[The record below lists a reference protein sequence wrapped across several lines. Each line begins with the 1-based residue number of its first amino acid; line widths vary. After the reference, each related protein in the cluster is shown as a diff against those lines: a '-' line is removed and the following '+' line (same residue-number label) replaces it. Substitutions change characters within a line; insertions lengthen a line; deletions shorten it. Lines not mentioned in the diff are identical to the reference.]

1 MTRELHFSHLA
12 IVLLSFSKQLMIS
25 QSLENN
31 PQVGGILLSGLGIEQ
46 DVIDQYHDE
55 LIQIWSKN
63 SVHEIYKRHWCIH

>member
-46 DVIDQYHDE
+46 DVIDQYHG
-55 LIQIWSKN
+55 
-63 SVHEIYKRHWCIH
+63 